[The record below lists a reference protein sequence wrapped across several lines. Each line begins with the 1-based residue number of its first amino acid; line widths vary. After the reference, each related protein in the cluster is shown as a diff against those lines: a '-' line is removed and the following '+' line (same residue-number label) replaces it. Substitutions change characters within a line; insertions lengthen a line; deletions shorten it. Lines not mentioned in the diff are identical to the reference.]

1 MVLCLVAATRRQALA
16 RRAWSCALALAA
28 GHWALAWVLGAAR
41 LGAGPL
47 AARLEAGALD
57 AGCGGAVRK
66 LRSYGWNLG
75 NGIIDDLA

>member
-1 MVLCLVAATRRQALA
+1 MALCLAAAMWRQAWA
-16 RRAWSCALALAA
+16 RCAWSCA
-28 GHWALAWVLGAAR
+28 WALAWALAALLGI
-41 LGAGPL
+41 GPL

-66 LRSYGWNLG
+66 LRSCACGWKSG